1 MTLLNNLDI
10 IYRNILKHDIKN
22 LDSFILT
29 NTILV

>member
-1 MTLLNNLDI
+1 MTLLNNLD

-22 LDSFILT
+22 VDSFILT